1 MLGALEALV
10 EPCARG
16 DPESA
21 LRWTCKSLRVLA
33 QELARSGH
41 GVSYRTV
48 GRLLKHLKYSLQG
61 NRKTLEGAQHADRD
75 AQFEYINAQTKK
87 RAKAG
92 NPAVSVDTKKKELA
106 GEYKNGGREYRP
118 KGQPEKADVH
128 DFKGELGRVS
138 PYGVYDVHDNSGWV
152 SVGISADT
160 SEFAVET
167 IRRWWNSMGYD
178 RYPEAS
184 ELFITADCGGINGY
198 RTRLW
203 KLELQRL
210 AEELGIPITVC
221 HFPPGT
227 SKWNKIEHRLFSFIT
242 LNWRGKPLLAHQV
255 IVNLI
260 CATTPKAGFLVKTRI
275 DDRIYAKG
283 RRIPDKELAQVNL
296 EPHALHG
303 EWNYTIHP
311 TASID
316 DPVC

>member
-106 GEYKNGGREYRP
+106 GEYKNGGGSTGRRASPRRP
-118 KGQPEKADVH
+118 M
-128 DFKGELGRVS
+128 F
-138 PYGVYDVHDNSGWV
+138 
-152 SVGISADT
+152 T
-160 SEFAVET
+160 
-167 IRRWWNSMGYD
+167 
-178 RYPEAS
+178 
-184 ELFITADCGGINGY
+184 
-198 RTRLW
+198 
-203 KLELQRL
+203 
-210 AEELGIPITVC
+210 
-221 HFPPGT
+221 T
-227 SKWNKIEHRLFSFIT
+227 SK
-242 LNWRGKPLLAHQV
+242 
-255 IVNLI
+255 
-260 CATTPKAGFLVKTRI
+260 
-275 DDRIYAKG
+275 
-283 RRIPDKELAQVNL
+283 
-296 EPHALHG
+296 
-303 EWNYTIHP
+303 
-311 TASID
+311 ASW
-316 DPVC
+316 VG